1 MTEINEFETEF
12 VRRTQNL
19 LTDYRGEY
27 KLSNA
32 INCMLGLIIFPN
44 ETLEHSHNPI
54 WDIPIAE
61 IQELNY
67 LQIRLFEPVRRKNGD
82 EIEFFQKTLRVL
94 LKKVR
99 NGLAHQN
106 INPVNE
112 NGLFTGVV
120 IKNYYGGSRRN
131 IDLEIEFNRDE
142 LENFALFIAGK
153 YLDD

>member
-44 ETLEHSHNPI
+44 ETLERSHNPI
-54 WDIPIAE
+54 WDILIAD
-61 IQELNY
+61 IQEINY
-67 LQIRLFEPVRRKNGD
+67 LRINIFEPIRRKNGD
-82 EIEFFQKTLRVL
+82 EIEFFSKTLRVL

-106 INPVNE
+106 ISPVNE
-112 NGLFTGVV
+112 NKLFTGVV
-120 IKNYYGGSRRN
+120 IRNYYGAGRRN

-142 LENFALFIAGK
+142 LERFALFIAGK
-153 YLDD
+153 YLDN